1 MVWTETCPGENGT
14 KASRA
19 RAASPPRQCGP
30 NFPLQARCLRIMLIK
45 NGSGLI
51 GWGYRCVRFGPIV
64 GLGAV
69 PRAFLDGWRDVLFFQ
84 KLRMARL
91 KIGVLDNG
99 GCDKNQ
105 NRIPVVGFAI
115 AAE

>member
-69 PRAFLDGWRDVLFFQ
+69 PRAFLGLGGRKGLGFQ
-84 KLRMARL
+84 KPRIARL
-91 KIGVLDNG
+91 KIAVADN
-99 GCDKNQ
+99 
-105 NRIPVVGFAI
+105 
-115 AAE
+115 